1 MWRKGWQIRF
11 LSLGIGCG
19 VFYNFIF
26 SQIPLVQKLELQL
39 QDTLLRLHHPK
50 SPPQEIIL
58 VKIQRKDLANQK
70 LSLGRVFYADL
81 VKHLLEAGA
90 SVVVLNLRN
99 DWREPPEFEYPI
111 KITEPINRP
120 LKNLVQ
126 NHGDQIVLVTRTNSI
141 SNSGKQK
148 LLIYNHLL
156 PFDGEQLRPLIPPE
170 TIQGFFEYEPEA
182 EFPINLSSTSRRSHL
197 VSQFFLSEE
206 INQVQTFKSA
216 ALLALEKFEQQQQK
230 GSLSSRFAKIP
241 TQVEINFWG
250 KAGTFPSLELASI
263 CQPSKEKRCLVV
275 SGSQLSQKVRHKV
288 VFIGFAEGNN
298 IHTMAM
304 LSPFGDSMAG
314 VEIQANLMASL
325 MTDSFLQI
333 SPRWVELVII
343 IFGAVFISASVSS
356 YQNWRLLGLVLAIFS
371 GYFGLC
377 LILFKYKWILS
388 IILPLLVW
396 TATGISVFIYLI
408 WVRQKEVI
416 TLQNYQISQLKA
428 AEQEAILSRTRKILH
443 RTASDIHDG
452 ALQDLKLVMDKMELE
467 SDLDVDSIVDKLAAL
482 GQEIRDK
489 LHNIRGLAEKMEVTP
504 ALRQGLDVGIRA
516 TLQDL
521 VNSGKLTLTVITE
534 IQPLQEPELNSV
546 WIEHREEIYRFF
558 REALNNVIQHAQP
571 PHGSATQVCISL
583 EQQGVRCTLAIANDS
598 STIKPTACE
607 RPKGGY
613 GSKMMSAI
621 ASELTDGAWEMSALP
636 DGQVQ
641 VTLSW
646 RLP

>member
-1 MWRKGWQIRF
+1 MWRKGWQIKF
-11 LSLGIGCG
+11 LSLGISCG

-58 VKIQRKDLANQK
+58 VKIQKKDLANQK
-70 LSLGRVFYADL
+70 LSIGRIFYADL
-81 VKHLLEAGA
+81 VEHLLEAGA

-99 DWREPPEFEYPI
+99 DWREPAFEYSS

-126 NHGDQIVLVTRTNSI
+126 NHSDKLVLVTRTNSI
-141 SNSGKQK
+141 SNYKQTNF
-148 LLIYNHLL
+148 LIYNHLI
-156 PFDGEQLRPLIPPE
+156 PFDGEQLRPLIPPH
-170 TIQGFFEYEPEA
+170 TLQGFFEYEPEA
-182 EFPINLSSTSRRSHL
+182 EFPRNLSSTARRSHL
-197 VSQFFLSEE
+197 VGQFLISEE
-206 INQVQTFKSA
+206 NNQVKTFKSA
-216 ALLALEKFEQQQQK
+216 ALLALEKFEQQEQK
-230 GSLSSRFAKIP
+230 SLLSSRLAKIP

-250 KAGTFPSLELASI
+250 RAGTFPSLELTSI
-263 CQPSKEKRCLVV
+263 CQPSKDKKCLVV
-275 SGSQLSQKVRHKV
+275 SPSKLSQQVRHKV

-304 LSPFGDSMAG
+304 LSPFGDSMSG

-333 SPRWVELVII
+333 PPQWLELII
-343 IFGAVFISASVSS
+343 IILGAVFISGSVSS
-356 YQNWRLLGLVLAIFS
+356 YQNWRLLGLVLAIIFG
-371 GYFGLC
+371 GYLGLC
-377 LILFKYKWILS
+377 LILLKCKWILS
-388 IILPLLVW
+388 IILPLLIW
-396 TATGISVFIYLI
+396 TATEISVFIYFI
-408 WVRQKEVI
+408 WVRQKEFI
-416 TLQNYQISQLKA
+416 LLQKYQISQLKA

-452 ALQDLKLVMDKMELE
+452 ALQDLKLVMDKIELE
-467 SDLDVDSIVDKLAAL
+467 SDLDVDSILDKLAAL

-489 LHNIRGLAEKMEVTP
+489 LYNIRSVAEKMEVTP

-534 IQPLQEPELNSV
+534 LQPLQEPELNSV
-546 WIEHREEIYRFF
+546 WIEHREEIYRFLG
-558 REALNNVIQHAQP
+558 EALNNVIQHAQP
-571 PHGSATQVCISL
+571 PHGTATQVCISL
-583 EQQGVRCTLAIANDS
+583 EQQGVRCTLAIANNGS
-598 STIKPTACE
+598 IINSTTCE
-607 RPKGGY
+607 RKKGGY
-613 GSKMMSAI
+613 GTKMMDAI
-621 ASELTDGAWEMSALP
+621 ASELPDGGWQMSALP

-646 RLP
+646 RLS

>member
-1 MWRKGWQIRF
+1 MWRKGWQIKF
-11 LSLGIGCG
+11 FSLGIGCS

-50 SPPQEIIL
+50 SPPKEIIL

-81 VKHLLEAGA
+81 VNHLLEAGA

-99 DWREPPEFEYPI
+99 DWREPPFEYPI

-126 NHGDQIVLVTRTNSI
+126 NHGAQLVLVTRTNSI
-141 SNSGKQK
+141 YNSNKPK
-148 LLIYNHLL
+148 FLIYNHLL
-156 PFDGEQLRPLIPPE
+156 PFDGEQLQPLIAPE

-182 EFPINLSSTSRRSHL
+182 EVPSALSSTARRAHL
-197 VSQFFLSEE
+197 VGRFFISEE
-206 INQVQTFKSA
+206 INQVKTFKSA
-216 ALLALEKFEQQQQK
+216 ALLALEKFEQQEQK
-230 GSLSSRFAKIP
+230 VSLSSRIAKIK

-250 KAGTFPSLELASI
+250 RAGTFPSLELTSI
-263 CQPSKEKRCLVV
+263 CHPSKDKKCLVV
-275 SGSQLSQKVRHKV
+275 SRSQLSQQVRHKV

-298 IHTMAM
+298 IHTMSM

-333 SPRWVELVII
+333 PPQWVELII
-343 IFGAVFISASVSS
+343 VIFGAFLITTGVYR
-356 YQNWRLLGLVLAIFS
+356 YQNCHLLLLVFVIFG
-371 GYFGLC
+371 GYFAGC
-377 LILFKYKWILS
+377 LIIWKYKWILS
-388 IILPLLVW
+388 IILPLFVW

-408 WVRQKEVI
+408 FGRQKEVI
-416 TLQNYQISQLKA
+416 TLQNYQITQLKA

-443 RTASDIHDG
+443 CTASDIHDG
-452 ALQDLKLVMDKMELE
+452 ALQDLKLVMDKIELE
-467 SDLDVDSIVDKLAAL
+467 SPLDVDSILDKLAAL

-489 LHNIRGLAEKMEVTP
+489 LHNIRCLAEKMEVTP
-504 ALRQGLDVGIRA
+504 ALRQGLDVGISA
-516 TLQDL
+516 KLQDL

-534 IQPLQEPELNSV
+534 LQPLQEPELNSV
-546 WIEHREEIYRFF
+546 WIERREEIYRFLG
-558 REALNNVIQHAQP
+558 EALNNVIQHAQP
-571 PHGSATQVCISL
+571 PHGTATQVCISL
-583 EQQGVRCTLAIANDS
+583 EQQGVRCTLAIANNGS
-598 STIKPTACE
+598 IINSTTCE
-607 RPKGGY
+607 RKKGGY
-613 GSKMMSAI
+613 GTKMMNAI
-621 ASELTDGAWEMSALP
+621 ASELPDGTWEMSALP
-636 DGQVQ
+636 DGQVR

-646 RLP
+646 RLS